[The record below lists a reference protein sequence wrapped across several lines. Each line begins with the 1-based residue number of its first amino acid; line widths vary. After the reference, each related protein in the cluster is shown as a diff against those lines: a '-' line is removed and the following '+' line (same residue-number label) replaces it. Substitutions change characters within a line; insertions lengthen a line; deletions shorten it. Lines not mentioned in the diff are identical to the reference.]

1 MSLDVEYAIK
11 KDIRNNPVVR
21 EVDRQHK
28 RQLLRTIGLATAVV
42 AMLVFWAWQR
52 FGVVENG
59 YQESVLRAQIAA
71 ERDLN
76 RQFHLEVDMLLAP
89 RNIEA
94 TATQDLHMV
103 PATSAT
109 TLVIDAPASASPH
122 PPPENAPH
130 GAGIR

>member
-28 RQLLRTIGLATAVV
+28 RQLLRTITLAMAVV

-59 YQESVLRAQIAA
+59 YEVSLLRAKIAA
-71 ERDLN
+71 EQDLN
-76 RQFHLEVDMLLAP
+76 RQFHLQVDVMLAP
-89 RNIEA
+89 ARIDRLA
-94 TATQDLHMV
+94 TRDLHMV
-103 PATSAT
+103 PATAAT
-109 TLVIDAPASASPH
+109 TLIIDAPASGASSKTARSA
-122 PPPENAPH
+122 PE
-130 GAGIR
+130 GAIR